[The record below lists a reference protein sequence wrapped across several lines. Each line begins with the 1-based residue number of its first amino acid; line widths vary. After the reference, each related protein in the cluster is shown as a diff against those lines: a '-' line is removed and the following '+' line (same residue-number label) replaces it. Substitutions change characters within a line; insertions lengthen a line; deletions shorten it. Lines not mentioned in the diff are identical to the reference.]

1 MRTLQRR
8 DFWTG
13 SKARL
18 YYSTYMS
25 LSMSTRAIT
34 KMSKKE
40 RVVYDTMPSRLIA
53 DSQQDVGA
61 LNVGRVRR
69 ECEYDGG
76 RWG

>member
-1 MRTLQRR
+1 
-8 DFWTG
+8 
-13 SKARL
+13 
-18 YYSTYMS
+18 
-25 LSMSTRAIT
+25 MSTRAIT

-69 ECEYDGG
+69 ECEYDRG